1 MEDGSWKEDE
11 IIKCKKKDRTK
22 DKKKEKIT
30 SVLVG
35 QSAGVTRCS
44 VKSMCATLC
53 GGVTLAVRLH
63 FGGTLS
69 WCDMQSGGRM
79 V

>member
-1 MEDGSWKEDE
+1 MDYRPLLTMASVTASYLHLLATMLVICNEDE

-35 QSAGVTRCS
+35 
-44 VKSMCATLC
+44 
-53 GGVTLAVRLH
+53 
-63 FGGTLS
+63 
-69 WCDMQSGGRM
+69 
-79 V
+79 